1 MMAYLFIIDPI
12 ESLNKI
18 KDSSLLLMKE
28 CLRRNIEVHFSEI
41 NQFSIYE
48 GNVNIH
54 SQKIIS
60 LEKGMK
66 YQDTKVNLSSFFKK
80 IFIRKDPPFDEDYL
94 NLTYLLDHAVQQ
106 GTDVINNPSSIRN
119 HNEKLSI
126 LNFQE
131 IIPPTIVTSTAS
143 DVVNFLKLHE
153 KIVLKPINGMAG
165 NGIFVIDELDKNINS
180 ILETS
185 TVNDTKVMMAQK
197 YIPDITE
204 GDKRIII
211 IKGEPLPFC
220 LARIPDGKDFRANL
234 AKGGTGI
241 AKKLTADDIKIVNVI
256 KKYLVK
262 SKLDFVGIDVIGK
275 YLTEINVTSPTCL
288 VEIENQTNF
297 NSAKFIINAL

>member
-1 MMAYLFIIDPI
+1 MAYLFIIDPI

-60 LEKGMK
+60 LEKGIK
-66 YQDTKVNLSSFFKK
+66 YQDTELNLSSFFKK
-80 IFIRKDPPFDEDYL
+80 IFIRKDPPFDDDYL
-94 NLTYLLDHAVQQ
+94 NLTYLLDHAVKER
-106 GTDVINNPSSIRN
+106 TDVINNPSSIRN

-131 IIPPTIVTSTAS
+131 IIPPTIVTSNAS
-143 DVVNFLKLHE
+143 DVINFLKLHE

-297 NSAKFIINAL
+297 NSAEFIIDAL

>member
-1 MMAYLFIIDPI
+1 MAYLFIIDPI
-12 ESLNKI
+12 ESLNKT

-54 SQKIIS
+54 SQRILS
-60 LEKGMK
+60 LEKGIK
-66 YQDTKVNLSSFFKK
+66 YQDTELKLSSFFKK
-80 IFIRKDPPFDEDYL
+80 IFIRKDPPFDDDYL
-94 NLTYLLDHAVQQ
+94 NLTYLLDHAVKE

-119 HNEKLSI
+119 HNEKMSI

-185 TVNDTKVMMAQK
+185 TNNDTRVMMAQK

-220 LARIPDGKDFRANL
+220 LARIPGRKDFRANL

-256 KKYLVK
+256 KNYLVK

-297 NSAKFIINAL
+297 NSAEFIINAL

>member
-12 ESLNKI
+12 ESLDKA

-28 CLRRNIEVHFSEI
+28 CLRRDIEVHFSEI

-60 LEKGMK
+60 LEKGIK
-66 YQDTKVNLSSFFKK
+66 YQDTELNLSSFFKK
-80 IFIRKDPPFDEDYL
+80 IFIRKDPPFNDDYL
-94 NLTYLLDHAVQQ
+94 NLTYLLDHAVKES
-106 GTDVINNPSSIRN
+106 TDVINNPSSIRN

-131 IIPPTIVTSTAS
+131 IIPPTIVTSNAS
-143 DVVNFLKLHE
+143 DVINFLKLHE

-197 YIPDITE
+197 YIPDVTE

-288 VEIENQTNF
+288 VEIENQTYF
-297 NSAKFIINAL
+297 NSAEFIIDAL

>member
-1 MMAYLFIIDPI
+1 MAYLFIIDPI
-12 ESLNKI
+12 ESLNKT

-241 AKKLTADDIKIVNVI
+241 TKKLTADDIKIVNVI

-297 NSAKFIINAL
+297 NSAEFIINAL

>member
-41 NQFSIYE
+41 NQFSIDE
-48 GNVNIH
+48 GKVNIH

-60 LEKGMK
+60 LEKGIK
-66 YQDTKVNLSSFFKK
+66 YQDTELNLSSFFKK
-80 IFIRKDPPFDEDYL
+80 IFIRKDPPFDDDYL
-94 NLTYLLDHAVQQ
+94 NLTYLLDHAVKE

-131 IIPPTIVTSTAS
+131 ITPPTIVTSNAS
-143 DVVNFLKLHE
+143 DVVNFLKIHE

-197 YIPDITE
+197 YIPDIIE

-262 SKLDFVGIDVIGK
+262 RKLDFVGIDVIGK

-297 NSAKFIINAL
+297 NGAEFIIDTL

>member
-28 CLRRNIEVHFSEI
+28 CLRRDIEVHFSEI

-60 LEKGMK
+60 LEKGIK
-66 YQDTKVNLSSFFKK
+66 YQDTELNLSSFFKK
-80 IFIRKDPPFDEDYL
+80 IFIRKDPPFNDDYL
-94 NLTYLLDHAVQQ
+94 NLTYLLDHAVKES
-106 GTDVINNPSSIRN
+106 TDVINNPSSIRN

-131 IIPPTIVTSTAS
+131 IIPPTIVTSNAS
-143 DVVNFLKLHE
+143 DVINFLKLHE

-241 AKKLTADDIKIVNVI
+241 TKKLTADDIKIVNVI

-297 NSAKFIINAL
+297 NSAEFIIDAL

>member
-1 MMAYLFIIDPI
+1 MAYLFIIDPI

-48 GNVNIH
+48 GKVNIY

-60 LEKGMK
+60 LEEGIK
-66 YQDTKVNLSSFFKK
+66 YQDTELNLSSFFKK
-80 IFIRKDPPFDEDYL
+80 IFIRKDPPFDDDYL
-94 NLTYLLDHAVQQ
+94 NLTYLLDHAVKD
-106 GTDVINNPSSIRN
+106 GIDVINHPSSIRN

-131 IIPPTIVTSTAS
+131 IIPPTIVTSNAS
-143 DVVNFLKLHE
+143 DVVNFLKIHE

-297 NSAKFIINAL
+297 NSAEFIINAL

>member
-1 MMAYLFIIDPI
+1 MAYLFIIDPI
-12 ESLNKI
+12 ESLNKT
-18 KDSSLLLMKE
+18 KDSSLLLIKE

-41 NQFSIYE
+41 NQFSIDE

-54 SQKIIS
+54 SQKILS
-60 LEKGMK
+60 LEKGIK
-66 YQDTKVNLSSFFKK
+66 HQDTELNLSSFFKK
-80 IFIRKDPPFDEDYL
+80 IFIRKDPPFDDDYL
-94 NLTYLLDHAVQQ
+94 NLTYLLDHAVQE

-143 DVVNFLKLHE
+143 DVVNFLKIHK

-197 YIPDITE
+197 YIPDIVE

-241 AKKLTADDIKIVNVI
+241 TKKLTADDIKIVNVI

-297 NSAKFIINAL
+297 NSAEFIINAL

>member
-12 ESLNKI
+12 ESLDKA

-28 CLRRNIEVHFSEI
+28 CLRRDIEVHFSEI

-60 LEKGMK
+60 LEKGIK
-66 YQDTKVNLSSFFKK
+66 YQDTELNLSSFFKK
-80 IFIRKDPPFDEDYL
+80 IFIRKDPPFNDDYL
-94 NLTYLLDHAVQQ
+94 NLTYLLDHAVKER
-106 GTDVINNPSSIRN
+106 TDVINNPSSIRN

-131 IIPPTIVTSTAS
+131 IIPPTIVTSNAS
-143 DVVNFLKLHE
+143 DVINFLKLHE

-220 LARIPDGKDFRANL
+220 LARIPEGKDFRANL

-241 AKKLTADDIKIVNVI
+241 AKKLTADDINIVNVI

-297 NSAKFIINAL
+297 NSAEFIIDAL

>member
-41 NQFSIYE
+41 NQFSIDE
-48 GNVNIH
+48 GKVNIH

-60 LEKGMK
+60 LEKGIK
-66 YQDTKVNLSSFFKK
+66 YQDTEMNLSSFFKK
-80 IFIRKDPPFDEDYL
+80 IFIRKDPPFDDDYL
-94 NLTYLLDHAVQQ
+94 NLTYLLDHAVQE

-131 IIPPTIVTSTAS
+131 IIPPTIVTSNAS
-143 DVVNFLKLHE
+143 DVVNFLKIHE

-197 YIPDITE
+197 YIPDIIE

-297 NSAKFIINAL
+297 NGAEFIIDAL

>member
-18 KDSSLLLMKE
+18 KDSSILLMKE

-54 SQKIIS
+54 SQKILT
-60 LEKGMK
+60 LEKGIK
-66 YQDTKVNLSSFFKK
+66 YQDTELNLSSFFKK
-80 IFIRKDPPFDEDYL
+80 IFIRKDPPFDDDYL
-94 NLTYLLDHAVQQ
+94 NLTYLLDHAVQE

-131 IIPPTIVTSTAS
+131 IIPPTIVTSNAS
-143 DVVNFLKLHE
+143 DVVNFLKIHE

-197 YIPDITE
+197 YIPDIIE

-297 NSAKFIINAL
+297 NGAEFIIDTL

>member
-1 MMAYLFIIDPI
+1 MAYLFIIDPI

-41 NQFSIYE
+41 NQFSIDE
-48 GNVNIH
+48 GKVNIH

-60 LEKGMK
+60 LEKGIK
-66 YQDTKVNLSSFFKK
+66 YQDTELNLSSFFKK
-80 IFIRKDPPFDEDYL
+80 IFIRKDPPFDDDYL
-94 NLTYLLDHAVQQ
+94 NLTYLLDHAVQE

-131 IIPPTIVTSTAS
+131 IIPPTIVTSNAS
-143 DVVNFLKLHE
+143 DVVNFLKIHE

-297 NSAKFIINAL
+297 NGAEFIIDAL

>member
-1 MMAYLFIIDPI
+1 MAYLFIIDPI

-28 CLRRNIEVHFSEI
+28 CLRRNIEVHFSQI
-41 NQFSIYE
+41 NQFSIDE
-48 GNVNIH
+48 GKVNIH

-60 LEKGMK
+60 LEKGIK
-66 YQDTKVNLSSFFKK
+66 YQDTEMNLSSFFKK
-80 IFIRKDPPFDEDYL
+80 IFIRKDPPFDDDYL
-94 NLTYLLDHAVQQ
+94 NLTYLLDHAVQE

-131 IIPPTIVTSTAS
+131 IIPPTIVTSNAS
-143 DVVNFLKLHE
+143 DVVNFLKIHE

-197 YIPDITE
+197 YIPDIID

-297 NSAKFIINAL
+297 NGAEFIIDTL

>member
-1 MMAYLFIIDPI
+1 MAYLFIIDPI

-18 KDSSLLLMKE
+18 KDSSLLLIKE

-41 NQFSIYE
+41 NQFSIDE

-54 SQKIIS
+54 SQKILS
-60 LEKGMK
+60 LEKGIK
-66 YQDTKVNLSSFFKK
+66 YQDTELNLSSFFKK
-80 IFIRKDPPFDEDYL
+80 IFIRKDPPFNDDYL
-94 NLTYLLDHAVQQ
+94 NLTYLLDHAVKES
-106 GTDVINNPSSIRN
+106 TDVINNPSSIRN

-131 IIPPTIVTSTAS
+131 IIPPTIVTSNAS
-143 DVVNFLKLHE
+143 DVINFLKLHE

-165 NGIFVIDELDKNINS
+165 NGIFVIDESDKNINS
-180 ILETS
+180 ILETI
-185 TVNDTKVMMAQK
+185 TINDTRVMMAQK

-297 NSAKFIINAL
+297 NCAKFIIDAL

>member
-1 MMAYLFIIDPI
+1 MAYLFIIDPI
-12 ESLNKI
+12 ESLKKI

-48 GNVNIH
+48 GKVNIY

-60 LEKGMK
+60 LEKGIK
-66 YQDTKVNLSSFFKK
+66 YQDTELNLSSFFKK
-80 IFIRKDPPFDEDYL
+80 IFIRKDPPFDDDYL
-94 NLTYLLDHAVQQ
+94 NLTYLLDHAVQE

-143 DVVNFLKLHE
+143 DVVNFLKIHE

-197 YIPDITE
+197 YILDIIE

-297 NSAKFIINAL
+297 NGAEFIIDTL

>member
-1 MMAYLFIIDPI
+1 MAYLFIIDPI

-41 NQFSIYE
+41 NQFSIDE
-48 GNVNIH
+48 GKVNIY

-60 LEKGMK
+60 LEKGIK
-66 YQDTKVNLSSFFKK
+66 YQDTEMNLSSFFKK
-80 IFIRKDPPFDEDYL
+80 IFIRKDPPFDDDYL
-94 NLTYLLDHAVQQ
+94 NLTYLLDHAVKE

-131 IIPPTIVTSTAS
+131 IIPPTIVTSNAS
-143 DVVNFLKLHE
+143 DVVNFLKIHE

-297 NSAKFIINAL
+297 NGAEFIIDTL

>member
-1 MMAYLFIIDPI
+1 MAYLFIIDPI

-48 GNVNIH
+48 GKVNIH

-60 LEKGMK
+60 LEKGIK
-66 YQDTKVNLSSFFKK
+66 YQDTELNLSSFFKK
-80 IFIRKDPPFDEDYL
+80 IFIRKDPPFDDDYL
-94 NLTYLLDHAVQQ
+94 NLTYLLDHAVQE

-131 IIPPTIVTSTAS
+131 IIPPTIVTSNAS
-143 DVVNFLKLHE
+143 DVVNFLKIHE

-165 NGIFVIDELDKNINS
+165 NGIFVIDESDKNINS
-180 ILETS
+180 ILETI

-297 NSAKFIINAL
+297 NSAEFIIDAL

>member
-18 KDSSLLLMKE
+18 KDSSILLMKE

-60 LEKGMK
+60 LEKGIM
-66 YQDTKVNLSSFFKK
+66 YQDTELNLSSFFKK
-80 IFIRKDPPFDEDYL
+80 IFIRKDPPFDDDYL
-94 NLTYLLDHAVQQ
+94 NLTYLLDHAVKE
-106 GTDVINNPSSIRN
+106 GTDVINNPSSIRS

-143 DVVNFLKLHE
+143 DVVNFLKIHK
-153 KIVLKPINGMAG
+153 KIVLKPVNGMAG

-241 AKKLTADDIKIVNVI
+241 TKKLTADDIKIVNVI

-275 YLTEINVTSPTCL
+275 YITEINVTSPTCL

-297 NSAKFIINAL
+297 NSAEFIINAL

>member
-1 MMAYLFIIDPI
+1 MAYLFIIDPI

-41 NQFSIYE
+41 NQFSIDE
-48 GNVNIH
+48 GKVNIH

-60 LEKGMK
+60 LEKGIK
-66 YQDTKVNLSSFFKK
+66 YQDTEMNLSSFFKK
-80 IFIRKDPPFDEDYL
+80 IFIRKDPPFDDDYL
-94 NLTYLLDHAVQQ
+94 NLTYLLDHAVQE

-131 IIPPTIVTSTAS
+131 IIPPTIVTSNAS
-143 DVVNFLKLHE
+143 DVVNFLKIHE

-185 TVNDTKVMMAQK
+185 TVNNTKVMMAQK

-297 NSAKFIINAL
+297 NGAEFIIDTL

>member
-1 MMAYLFIIDPI
+1 MAYLFIIDPI

-48 GNVNIH
+48 GKVNIH

-60 LEKGMK
+60 LEKGIK
-66 YQDTKVNLSSFFKK
+66 YQDTELNLSSFFKK
-80 IFIRKDPPFDEDYL
+80 IFIRKDPPFDDDYL
-94 NLTYLLDHAVQQ
+94 NLTYLLDHAVQE

-131 IIPPTIVTSTAS
+131 IIPPTIVTSNAS

-185 TVNDTKVMMAQK
+185 TVNGTKVMMAQK
-197 YIPDITE
+197 YIQDITE

-297 NSAKFIINAL
+297 NGAEFIIDTL

>member
-54 SQKIIS
+54 SQKILS
-60 LEKGMK
+60 LEKGIK
-66 YQDTKVNLSSFFKK
+66 YQDTKLNLSSFFKK
-80 IFIRKDPPFDEDYL
+80 IFIRKDPPFDDDYL
-94 NLTYLLDHAVQQ
+94 NLTYLLDHAVKE

-131 IIPPTIVTSTAS
+131 IIPPTIVTSTTS
-143 DVVNFLKLHE
+143 EVINFLKIHE

-165 NGIFVIDELDKNINS
+165 NGIFMIDESDKNINS
-180 ILETS
+180 ILETI

-197 YIPDITE
+197 YIPDITK

-241 AKKLTADDIKIVNVI
+241 AKKLTADDINIVNVI

-297 NSAKFIINAL
+297 NSAEFIIDAL

>member
-12 ESLNKI
+12 ESLNKT
-18 KDSSLLLMKE
+18 KDSSLLLIKE

-41 NQFSIYE
+41 NQFSIDE

-54 SQKIIS
+54 SQKILS
-60 LEKGMK
+60 LEKGIK
-66 YQDTKVNLSSFFKK
+66 HQDTELNLSSFFKK
-80 IFIRKDPPFDEDYL
+80 IFIRKDPPFDDDYL
-94 NLTYLLDHAVQQ
+94 NLTYLLDHAVQE

-143 DVVNFLKLHE
+143 DVVNFLKIHK

-197 YIPDITE
+197 YIPDIVE

-241 AKKLTADDIKIVNVI
+241 TKKLTADDIKIVNVI

-297 NSAKFIINAL
+297 NSAEFIINAL

>member
-1 MMAYLFIIDPI
+1 MAYLFIIDPI
-12 ESLNKI
+12 ESLNKT

-41 NQFSIYE
+41 NQFSIDE
-48 GNVNIH
+48 GKVNIH
-54 SQKIIS
+54 SHKIIS
-60 LEKGMK
+60 LEKGIK
-66 YQDTKVNLSSFFKK
+66 YQDTEMNLSSFFKK
-80 IFIRKDPPFDEDYL
+80 IFIRKDPPFDDDYL
-94 NLTYLLDHAVQQ
+94 NLTYLLDHAVKE

-131 IIPPTIVTSTAS
+131 ITPPTIVTSNAS
-143 DVVNFLKLHE
+143 DVVNFLKIHE

-197 YIPDITE
+197 YIPDIIE

-297 NSAKFIINAL
+297 NGAEFIIDTL

>member
-1 MMAYLFIIDPI
+1 MAYLFIIDPI

-41 NQFSIYE
+41 NQFSIDE
-48 GNVNIH
+48 GKVNIH

-60 LEKGMK
+60 LEKGIK
-66 YQDTKVNLSSFFKK
+66 YQDTELNLSSFFKK
-80 IFIRKDPPFDEDYL
+80 IFIRKDPPFDDDYL
-94 NLTYLLDHAVQQ
+94 NLTYLLDHAVQE

-131 IIPPTIVTSTAS
+131 IIPPTVVTSNAS
-143 DVVNFLKLHE
+143 DVVNFLKIHE

-185 TVNDTKVMMAQK
+185 TINDTKVMMAQK

-297 NSAKFIINAL
+297 NGAEFIIDTL

>member
-12 ESLNKI
+12 ESLNKT

-41 NQFSIYE
+41 NQFSIDE

-54 SQKIIS
+54 SQKILS
-60 LEKGMK
+60 LEKGIK
-66 YQDTKVNLSSFFKK
+66 YQDTELNLSSFFKK
-80 IFIRKDPPFDEDYL
+80 IFIRKDPPFDDDYL
-94 NLTYLLDHAVQQ
+94 NLTYLLDHAVQE

-126 LNFQE
+126 LNFQK
-131 IIPPTIVTSTAS
+131 IIPPTIVTSNAS
-143 DVVNFLKLHE
+143 DVVNFLKIHE

-185 TVNDTKVMMAQK
+185 TVNNTKVMMAQK

-288 VEIENQTNF
+288 VEIENQTNL
-297 NSAKFIINAL
+297 NGAEFIIDAL

>member
-1 MMAYLFIIDPI
+1 MAYLFIIDPI
-12 ESLNKI
+12 ESLNKT

-41 NQFSIYE
+41 NQFSIDE

-54 SQKIIS
+54 SQKILS
-60 LEKGMK
+60 LEKGIK
-66 YQDTKVNLSSFFKK
+66 YQDTEMNLSSFFKK
-80 IFIRKDPPFDEDYL
+80 IFIRKDPPFDDDYL
-94 NLTYLLDHAVQQ
+94 NLTYLLDHAVQE

-143 DVVNFLKLHE
+143 DVVNFLKIHK

-185 TVNDTKVMMAQK
+185 TVNNTKVMMAQK

-297 NSAKFIINAL
+297 NGAEFIIDTL

>member
-41 NQFSIYE
+41 NQFSIDE
-48 GNVNIH
+48 GKVNIH

-60 LEKGMK
+60 LEKGIK
-66 YQDTKVNLSSFFKK
+66 YQDTELNLSSFFKK
-80 IFIRKDPPFDEDYL
+80 IFIRKDPPFDDDYL
-94 NLTYLLDHAVQQ
+94 NLTYLLDHAVQE

-131 IIPPTIVTSTAS
+131 IIPPTIVTSNAS
-143 DVVNFLKLHE
+143 DVVNFLKIHE

-197 YIPDITE
+197 YIPDIIE

-297 NSAKFIINAL
+297 NGAEFIIDTL

>member
-1 MMAYLFIIDPI
+1 MAYLFIIDPI

-41 NQFSIYE
+41 NQFSIDE
-48 GNVNIH
+48 GKVNIH

-60 LEKGMK
+60 LEKGIK
-66 YQDTKVNLSSFFKK
+66 YQDTEMNLSSSFKK
-80 IFIRKDPPFDEDYL
+80 IFIRKDPPFDDDYL
-94 NLTYLLDHAVQQ
+94 NLTYLLDHAVQE

-131 IIPPTIVTSTAS
+131 IIPPTIVTSNAS
-143 DVVNFLKLHE
+143 DVVNFLKIHE

-197 YIPDITE
+197 YIPDIIE

-297 NSAKFIINAL
+297 NGAEFIINTL

>member
-12 ESLNKI
+12 ESLNKT
-18 KDSSLLLMKE
+18 KDSSLLLIKE

-41 NQFSIYE
+41 NQFSIDE

-54 SQKIIS
+54 SQKILS
-60 LEKGMK
+60 LEKGIK
-66 YQDTKVNLSSFFKK
+66 HQDTELNLSSFFKK
-80 IFIRKDPPFDEDYL
+80 IFIRKDPPFDDDYL
-94 NLTYLLDHAVQQ
+94 NLTYLLDHAVQE

-143 DVVNFLKLHE
+143 DVVNFLKIHK

-185 TVNDTKVMMAQK
+185 TVNNTKVMMAQK

-288 VEIENQTNF
+288 VEIENQTNL
-297 NSAKFIINAL
+297 NGAEFIIDAL

>member
-1 MMAYLFIIDPI
+1 MAYLFIIDPI

-41 NQFSIYE
+41 NQFSIDE

-60 LEKGMK
+60 LEEGIK
-66 YQDTKVNLSSFFKK
+66 YQDTELNLSSFFKK
-80 IFIRKDPPFDEDYL
+80 IFIRKDPPFDDDYL
-94 NLTYLLDHAVQQ
+94 NLTYLLDHAVKE

-143 DVVNFLKLHE
+143 DVVNFLKIHE
-153 KIVLKPINGMAG
+153 KIVLKPVNGMAG

-234 AKGGTGI
+234 AKGGRGI

-297 NSAKFIINAL
+297 NSAEFIIDAL

>member
-41 NQFSIYE
+41 NQFSIDE

-54 SQKIIS
+54 SQKILS
-60 LEKGMK
+60 LEKGIK
-66 YQDTKVNLSSFFKK
+66 HQDTELNLSSFFKK
-80 IFIRKDPPFDEDYL
+80 IFIRKDPPFDDDYL
-94 NLTYLLDHAVQQ
+94 NLTYLLDHAVQE

-143 DVVNFLKLHE
+143 DVVNFLKIHK

-197 YIPDITE
+197 YIPDIVE

-241 AKKLTADDIKIVNVI
+241 TKKLTADDIKIVNVI

-297 NSAKFIINAL
+297 NSAEFIINAL

>member
-1 MMAYLFIIDPI
+1 MAYLFIIDPI

-60 LEKGMK
+60 LEKGIK
-66 YQDTKVNLSSFFKK
+66 YQDTELNLSSFFKK
-80 IFIRKDPPFDEDYL
+80 IFIRKDPPFDDDYL
-94 NLTYLLDHAVQQ
+94 NLTYLLDHAVKE

-131 IIPPTIVTSTAS
+131 IIPPTIVTSNAS
-143 DVVNFLKLHE
+143 DVVNFLKIHE

-185 TVNDTKVMMAQK
+185 TVNDTKVIMAQK

-288 VEIENQTNF
+288 VEIENQTNL
-297 NSAKFIINAL
+297 NGAEFIIDAL

>member
-1 MMAYLFIIDPI
+1 MAYLFIIDPI

-54 SQKIIS
+54 SQKILT
-60 LEKGMK
+60 LEKGIK
-66 YQDTKVNLSSFFKK
+66 YQDTELNLSSFFKK
-80 IFIRKDPPFDEDYL
+80 IFIRKDPPFDDDYL
-94 NLTYLLDHAVQQ
+94 NLTYLLDHAVKE

-143 DVVNFLKLHE
+143 DVVKFLKLHE

-297 NSAKFIINAL
+297 NGAEFIIDTL

>member
-1 MMAYLFIIDPI
+1 MAYLFIIDPI

-28 CLRRNIEVHFSEI
+28 CLRRDIEVHFSEI

-60 LEKGMK
+60 LEKGIK
-66 YQDTKVNLSSFFKK
+66 YQDTELNLSSFFKK
-80 IFIRKDPPFDEDYL
+80 IFIRKDPPFDDDYL
-94 NLTYLLDHAVQQ
+94 NLTYLLDHAVKER
-106 GTDVINNPSSIRN
+106 TDVINNPSSIRN

-131 IIPPTIVTSTAS
+131 IIPPTIVTSNAT
-143 DVVNFLKLHE
+143 DVINFLKLHE

-297 NSAKFIINAL
+297 NSAEFIINAL

>member
-48 GNVNIH
+48 EKVNIH

-60 LEKGMK
+60 LEKGIK
-66 YQDTKVNLSSFFKK
+66 YQDTELNLSSFFKK
-80 IFIRKDPPFDEDYL
+80 IFIRKDPPFDDDYL
-94 NLTYLLDHAVQQ
+94 NLTYLLDHAVQE

-131 IIPPTIVTSTAS
+131 IIPPTIVTSNAS
-143 DVVNFLKLHE
+143 DVVNFLKIHE

-197 YIPDITE
+197 YIPDIIE

-297 NSAKFIINAL
+297 NGAEFIIDTL

>member
-1 MMAYLFIIDPI
+1 MAYLFIIDPI

-41 NQFSIYE
+41 NQFSIDE
-48 GNVNIH
+48 GKVNIH

-60 LEKGMK
+60 LEKGIK
-66 YQDTKVNLSSFFKK
+66 YQDTELNLSSFFKK
-80 IFIRKDPPFDEDYL
+80 IFIRKDPPFDDDYL
-94 NLTYLLDHAVQQ
+94 NLTYLLDHAVKE

-131 IIPPTIVTSTAS
+131 IIPPTIVTSTAR
-143 DVVNFLKLHE
+143 DVVNFLKIHE

-297 NSAKFIINAL
+297 NGAEFIIDTL

>member
-1 MMAYLFIIDPI
+1 MTAYLFIIDPI
-12 ESLNKI
+12 ESLNII

-28 CLRRNIEVHFSEI
+28 CLRRKIEVHFCGI
-41 NQFSIYE
+41 NQFSMNE
-48 GNVNIH
+48 GNINIY
-54 SQKIIS
+54 SQKITQI
-60 LEKGMK
+60 EEEIN
-66 YQDTKVNLSSFFKK
+66 YQDPELNLSSFFKK
-80 IFIRKDPPFDEDYL
+80 IFIRKDPPFDDNYL
-94 NLTYLLDHAVQQ
+94 NLTYLLDHAVKE
-106 GTDVINNPSSIRN
+106 GIDVINNPSSVRN

-126 LNFQE
+126 LNFKE
-131 IIPPTIVTSTAS
+131 IIPPTIVTSNS
-143 DVVNFLKLHE
+143 SSVVNFLKIHE
-153 KIVLKPINGMAG
+153 KIVLKPINGMGG
-165 NGIFVIDELDKNINS
+165 NGIFVIDKTDKNINS
-180 ILETS
+180 ILETI
-185 TVNDTKVMMAQK
+185 TVNETKVMMAQK

-204 GDKRIII
+204 GDKRIIV

-241 AKKLTADDIKIVNVI
+241 ANKLTDDDIKIVNVL

-297 NSAKFIINAL
+297 NCAKFIIDAL